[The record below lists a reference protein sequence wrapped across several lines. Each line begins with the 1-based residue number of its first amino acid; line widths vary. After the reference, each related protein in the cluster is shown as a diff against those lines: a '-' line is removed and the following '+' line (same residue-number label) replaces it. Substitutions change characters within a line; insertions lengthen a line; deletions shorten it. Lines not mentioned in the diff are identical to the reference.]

1 MEKKEKNKEKELEEQ
16 MKEENVESTNEE
28 SEEKD
33 YSDMSKECEMELL
46 MTYYGARE
54 SAKISGDWSRNVDIS
69 NKPNLISFF
78 NSNSVKK
85 KIKIR

>member
-1 MEKKEKNKEKELEEQ
+1 MFELTS
-16 MKEENVESTNEE
+16 MVSLLG
-28 SEEKD
+28 S
-33 YSDMSKECEMELL
+33 YPDMSKECEMELL
-46 MTYYGARE
+46 MTYYGAME